1 MSDVDVDDDDRSD
14 DTIVALPV
22 FQPDVPGARPWSR
35 AELEQMLN
43 EHTERALS
51 DVETAAA
58 AFGRAGDALDE
69 SVRAARN
76 AGASW
81 AEIARRVGGM
91 SRQAAQQRWGR

>member
-1 MSDVDVDDDDRSD
+1 MSGDRRPEPD

-35 AELEQMLN
+35 AELEELLHEQTRL
-43 EHTERALS
+43 AVQS
-51 DVETAAA
+51 VADTAAA
-58 AFGRAGDALDE
+58 LGQAGEALDRA
-69 SVRAARN
+69 VRAARN

-81 AEIARRVGGM
+81 ADIARAAGM